1 MSNVQ
6 IPVKY
11 KDVIVGYTENGGKY
25 ITFFDT
31 EEARECRA
39 AILNG
44 QPIGISSRSIGR
56 VDENNLIVEEQ
67 KFEYSFMDREEDPK
81 DCFHEP
87 IADGMLYRCAVCGKI
102 L

>member
-1 MSNVQ
+1 MSKAP

-11 KDVIVGYTENGGKY
+11 KDVIVGYTENEGKH

-44 QPIGISSRSIGR
+44 QPIGISSRSVGR
-56 VDENNLIVEEQ
+56 VDENNFIVDEQ
-67 KFEYSFMDREEDPK
+67 KFEYSFMDREEDEEE
-81 DCFHEP
+81 CFHEP
-87 IADGMLYRCAVCGKI
+87 VPDGMLYKCDICGKI